1 MIKVEELEKQLK
13 TTQLKSTYLFYGEEV
28 YLLENMVKKI
38 KKIFG
43 ELVVGINYIVID
55 DTNVQNLIPEIEVP
69 AFGYERKLIIVKNSG
84 LFKKEQKKKNTNINN
99 ISTKIDEYILQK
111 EQTLEENCVLVFI
124 EEMVEKNELFNII
137 DKHGIVCNFE
147 KLKPIQLTKKLKS
160 ICEAYK
166 VRADEQVLDYLI
178 QCIGISMQD
187 NINEIRKLIEYAGE
201 NGIIRKEDIDEL
213 CIKKTDSIIFDLTDY
228 LGSKNTKYA
237 INTLKELTHNKEPIQ
252 KILTMIY
259 NHFKKLY
266 FVKLSEKY
274 GKKIEESLSLKPNQ
288 LFLISKYKKQAS
300 YFTEQ
305 TLRELLQ
312 ELTNLDYK
320 YKIGLIDLEI
330 GLEST
335 LCNYCS

>member
-1 MIKVEELEKQLK
+1 
-13 TTQLKSTYLFYGEEV
+13 
-28 YLLENMVKKI
+28 
-38 KKIFG
+38 
-43 ELVVGINYIVID
+43 
-55 DTNVQNLIPEIEVP
+55 
-69 AFGYERKLIIVKNSG
+69 
-84 LFKKEQKKKNTNINN
+84 
-99 ISTKIDEYILQK
+99 
-111 EQTLEENCVLVFI
+111 
-124 EEMVEKNELFNII
+124 MVEKNELFNII

-178 QCIGISMQD
+178 QCTGISMQD

-228 LGSKNTKYA
+228 LGSKNTKHA
-237 INTLKELTHNKEPIQ
+237 INTLKELTYNKEPIQ
-252 KILTMIY
+252 KLLTMIY

-312 ELTNLDYK
+312 ELTNLDFK

-335 LCNYCS
+335 ICNYCS

>member
-84 LFKKEQKKKNTNINN
+84 LFKKEPKKKNTNINN

-111 EQTLEENCVLVFI
+111 GQTLEENCVLVFI

-252 KILTMIY
+252 KLLTMIY

-312 ELTNLDYK
+312 ELTNLDFK